1 MKLWLLALEFGFWLS
16 DERELFLD
24 VGRFLCERR
33 LLEGRI
39 AGGRLQKGGK
49 GLLKGK
55 ELLKEN
61 C

>member
-1 MKLWLLALEFGFWLS
+1 LALEFGFWLS
-16 DERELFLD
+16 DERGLFLD